1 LRAFG
6 IKDFYIPS
14 RESLSRFSGGKD
26 IFNESFQKGWVYLF
40 KKKLIKEMEVTS
52 ILNNLFMKEIKDII
66 KAYKEATKEGKKT
79 ALATV
84 VHVEGS
90 SYRRPGARML
100 VTEEGNLTGA
110 ISGGCLEGDALRK
123 ALLVM
128 TENRTMLV
136 TYDTNDEDD
145 AKLGMG
151 LGCNGIIQVL
161 IEPIDK
167 KNNNN
172 PIQLLKAVAKKRQKA
187 VLVTLFSLQDKKAK
201 QPGTC
206 LLLKEDGAINSNSD
220 ELPDI
225 LFADT
230 KNAYDNQTSSFKNY
244 IYKTHNLTAFIEFIQ
259 PTVSLII
266 VGAGNDTMPLAG
278 MADILGWET
287 TIVDGRANYAKTE
300 RFPSACQ
307 VLVSKPEDV
316 LQQITIDSQT
326 VFALMT
332 HNYNYDMA
340 MLKELVSRNVVY
352 IGLLG
357 PKKKLDRIIDELKE
371 EGLTLSEKQLSA
383 IHGPVGLDIGA
394 ETSEEIALS
403 IIAEIKAVLSNKEGK
418 QLKNSEEAI
427 HARAATVIN
436 EVKI

>member
-1 LRAFG
+1 
-6 IKDFYIPS
+6 
-14 RESLSRFSGGKD
+14 
-26 IFNESFQKGWVYLF
+26 
-40 KKKLIKEMEVTS
+40 
-52 ILNNLFMKEIKDII
+52 MKEIKDII
-66 KAYKEATKEGKKT
+66 KAYDEAVSQGKQS

-100 VTEEGNLTGA
+100 VTEDGNLTGA

-128 TENRTMLV
+128 TEKRTMLV

-167 KNNNN
+167 TNSNN
-172 PIQLLKAVAKKRQKA
+172 PIQFLKAAAEKRQHA
-187 VLVTLFSLQDKKAK
+187 VLATLFSLQDRKDI

-206 LLLKEDGAINSNSD
+206 LLVNKDGTIIGGSAELKE
-220 ELPDI
+220 I
-225 LFADT
+225 LITDA
-230 KNAYDNQTSSFKNY
+230 KNAFDNQSSSFKNY
-244 IYKTHNLTAFIEFIQ
+244 ISETHNLTAFIEFIK
-259 PTVSLII
+259 PPVSLIV
-266 VGAGNDTMPLAG
+266 VGAGNDVMPLVD
-278 MADILGWET
+278 MSTILGWEAT
-287 TIVDGRANYAKTE
+287 VVDGRANYAKTE

-316 LQQITIDSQT
+316 LKQIPIDEQT

-340 MLKELVSRNVVY
+340 MLKELVSRNVSY

-357 PKKKLDRIIDELKE
+357 PRKKLDRILGELKE
-371 EGLTLSEKQLSA
+371 NGLNLTPQQLA
-383 IHGPVGLDIGA
+383 TIHGPVGLDIGA

-403 IIAEIKAVLSNKEGK
+403 IIAEIKAVLSNRQGK
-418 QLKNSEEAI
+418 QLKNSGESI
-427 HARAATVIN
+427 HARSDTTIEEIKLVS
-436 EVKI
+436 K